1 MKKLNK
7 ITRTIILIIQRI
19 FSLPVVIM
27 FIIVLAFKWIVSY
40 LLFGGEIS
48 IKINEFKEFNE
59 FNELEKGG
67 KL

>member
-19 FSLPVVIM
+19 FSLSVVIM
-27 FIIVLAFKWIVSY
+27 FVIVLAFKWIVSY

-48 IKINEFKEFNE
+48 IKINEF
-59 FNELEKGG
+59 NELEKGG

>member
-27 FIIVLAFKWIVSY
+27 FVIVLAFKWIVSY

-48 IKINEFKEFNE
+48 IKINEF
-59 FNELEKGG
+59 NELEKGG

>member
-27 FIIVLAFKWIVSY
+27 FVIVLAFKWIVSY

-59 FNELEKGG
+59 LEKGG